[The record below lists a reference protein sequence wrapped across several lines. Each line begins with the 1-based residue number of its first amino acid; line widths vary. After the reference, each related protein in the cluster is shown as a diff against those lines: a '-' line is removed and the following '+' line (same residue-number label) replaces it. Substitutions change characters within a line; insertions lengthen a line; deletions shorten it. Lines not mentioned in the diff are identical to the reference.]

1 MTTYYYLL
9 YILCRMRPRR
19 RRGHACARPPRTP
32 TSGTPVALSG
42 ERLDGA
48 LMQRQILPASR
59 HAGDCLLQKH
69 TMLPAGPRA
78 RMVIEPLV
86 VERQGCVY

>member
-1 MTTYYYLL
+1 MNTYYYLL
-9 YILCRMRPRR
+9 YILGRMRPRR
-19 RRGHACARPPRTP
+19 RGGHACAPPTRTP

-69 TMLPAGPRA
+69 TMLPAGPCA
-78 RMVIEPLV
+78 RMVIKPLV
-86 VERQGCVY
+86 VDE